1 MHSVSVIKRT
11 LGRSGIEVSALGL
24 GCWAIGGPFLL
35 DGLPDGWGDVD
46 DAESIR
52 AIHRALD
59 LGVNFF
65 DTADVYGAGHS
76 ERVLGQALKGRRE
89 HAVIATKFGFL
100 FDETTRRAEGTDV
113 SPAYIRK
120 ACEASLRR
128 LGTDYIDLYQCHVG
142 NVPEEQAD
150 DVWATL
156 DRLVEEGKI
165 RAYGL
170 STWDAGY
177 ARAFAARSRGA
188 AIQFGANVLRD
199 APELFAVAEAFG
211 LAGIINAPLAMGL
224 LSGKFHR
231 DSRLPS
237 DDVRGNPHPW
247 LAYFRD
253 GKPVPEFLDRL
264 DAVRDILRSGGRTL
278 AQGALAWLWA
288 RSPQAIPIPGFKN
301 VVQVEENCRALQFGP
316 LTQDQMDEIERLLRE
331 AAQLAGE
338 GA

>member
-1 MHSVSVIKRT
+1 MSVMKRR
-11 LGRSGIEVSALGL
+11 LGNSGIEVSAMGL
-24 GCWAIGGPFLL
+24 GCWAIGGPFFL

-46 DAESIR
+46 DAQSIR

-76 ERVLGQALKGRRE
+76 ERVLGQALKGRRDE
-89 HAVIATKFGFL
+89 AVIATKFGFL
-100 FDETTRRAEGTDV
+100 FDETTRHAGGTNL
-113 SPAYIRK
+113 SPSYIRQ

-128 LGTDYIDLYQCHVG
+128 LQTDYIDLYQCHVG
-142 NVPEEQAD
+142 DVPQDQAQ

-156 DRLVEEGKI
+156 DRLVGEGKI

-177 ARAFAARSRGA
+177 ARAFATQSNGV
-188 AIQFGANVLRD
+188 AIQHGANVLQD
-199 APELFAVAEAFG
+199 APALFAVGEEFG
-211 LAGIINAPLAMGL
+211 LANIINAPLAMGL
-224 LSGKFHR
+224 LSGKFTR
-231 DSRLPS
+231 ETRFSS

-253 GKPVPEFLDRL
+253 GKPIPEFLDRL
-264 DAVRDILRSGGRTL
+264 DAVREILQSDGRTL
-278 AQGALAWLWA
+278 VQGALAWLWA
-288 RSPQAIPIPGFKN
+288 RSPQAIPIPGFKT
-301 VVQVEENCRALQFGP
+301 VAQVEENCSAMRFGL
-316 LTQDQMDEIERLLRE
+316 LTQDQMNEIERLLKEMAELRP
-331 AAQLAGE
+331 E